1 MGAHGTRPV
10 GDGRRLDPIDGD
22 PVAAVRYLDV
32 LALPGG
38 GHRLFYEAPNAD
50 ESHEL
55 RTAARGLELLDL
67 EQATSSPAGRSAGR
81 R

>member
-1 MGAHGTRPV
+1 M
-10 GDGRRLDPIDGD
+10 
-22 PVAAVRYLDV
+22 RYLDV

-55 RTAARGLELLDL
+55 RTELV
-67 EQATSSPAGRSAGR
+67 A
-81 R
+81 